1 MANVRDVALRAGVS
15 ISTVSRALSAPSMVS
30 EATRLKVLEIARELD
45 YQPNAAARGLRV
57 GRTNNIGLLIPDL
70 ENPFFASVTKAVHS
84 RARASGISV
93 FAADS
98 DEDPA
103 QELDLIRNLSA
114 QVDGLVL
121 ASPRASDSDI
131 LDAVEGKT
139 VVLLNR
145 QVGDLPTITIDN
157 ADGAFQAVNHLRALG
172 HHKVAYASGPA
183 HSWSGE
189 QRRAGMIAAAARIED
204 VEVVQLGNF
213 QPYFSGGYPAAD
225 LAVASGASAVIAYN
239 DLMALG
245 IIDRLRNRGI
255 SVPDD
260 MSVVGFDDVAVATLV
275 SPALTT
281 VRIPRAGLGRGAV
294 DLLLSLLGT
303 PREGGRADAPSRTAV
318 AVDTQLP
325 VELVVRS
332 STSVPVALAPAAT
345 PAPTTSALTPTSTTG

>member
-15 ISTVSRALSAPSMVS
+15 ISTVSRALSAPGLVS
-30 EATRLKVLEIARELD
+30 DATRLKVLEAAKALD
-45 YQPNAAARGLRV
+45 YQPNAAARELRV
-57 GRTNNIGLLIPDL
+57 GRTDAIGLLLPDL
-70 ENPFFASVTKAVHS
+70 ENPFFASVAKAVHG

-93 FAADS
+93 FTADS

-103 QELDLIRNLSA
+103 QELDLVRSLSA
-114 QVDGLVL
+114 RVDGLVL
-121 ASPRASDSDI
+121 ASPRASDPDI
-131 LDAVEGKT
+131 LAAVEGKT

-172 HHKVAYASGPA
+172 HQRIAYASGPA

-189 QRRAGMIAAAARIED
+189 QRRVGMVAAAARIDD
-204 VEVVQLGNF
+204 VQMVDLGNF

-245 IIDRLRNRGI
+245 IVDRLRHRGI
-255 SVPDD
+255 TVPDE

-281 VRIPRAGLGRGAV
+281 VRIPRAGLGRAAV
-294 DLLLSLLGT
+294 DLLLGLLG
-303 PREGGRADAPSRTAV
+303 PSPHGDRPDQTV
-318 AVDTQLP
+318 RPPLP

-332 STSVPVALAPAAT
+332 STSVPGADQTAGSRRPM
-345 PAPTTSALTPTSTTG
+345 G